1 MDLSESQIEQLETAL
16 EQLEA
21 VDPAR
26 LPEPAAQLADLLNKI
41 LDALGQT

>member
-1 MDLSESQIEQLETAL
+1 MDLSESQIEELETAL

-21 VDPAR
+21 VDPAS

-41 LDALGQT
+41 LDDLGQT